1 MKQLTQVVVYTRIL
15 LIECILSQYSGSK
28 YMKVLKNTYTTQ
40 NMSWKR
46 VTTQILIFSKYC
58 IMAFFGYYMQ

>member
-28 YMKVLKNTYTTQ
+28 YMKVLKNTQTTQ